1 MLVSEEIVRCSIGA
15 SILLFLVVGMGRV
28 GITGLRNLRHAV
40 VDLARNCMRGHSRQ
54 PDETKEF
61 ASALFERN
69 IRGTSRKFLLIAT
82 LLLSPLSLNG
92 GRNGFAALR
101 ANHVTVDATTTAMLG
116 LLPLNLMGL
125 LCLASKEQ
133 PTRTSI
139 SLFHIAFFACAMQM
153 LWSTESQYDILA
165 NNHAMVCWRL
175 SVFMLPGRF
184 ASRSIVNF
192 AYSFCLSIQMIHIDA
207 QTPDPCLH
215 KGEVTNFLQRELSY
229 LFVSSVM
236 PFLIDAASFRETL
249 ATAESQMS
257 DMWRNAFA
265 ALQDAA
271 CSVTVKLDGDARIA
285 DDDMKLAG
293 FLLMGERPLLGH
305 RFASYV
311 DAADLDTFEHLI
323 EAQTESFQSLP
334 CSINLRDSSG
344 SKVPVQIF
352 HTQFIDI
359 KQRIQHLVGLV
370 EVEKDSAIAEED
382 EERVT
387 ASPNLQLRRSR
398 RPKHKLGTPMLQ
410 QRHDLESLGPQV
422 GAPTHRTILAP
433 LTNPDFQVT
442 TEVIKVISLLEL
454 MRMWNLQLNRT
465 SCCPVHSHLQ
475 DCEALVKKLKRISC
489 QSKEEFIAG
498 MGDHQC
504 RHCGMVVGE
513 REMDVEEG
521 NCRWCEKVAHM
532 DLKDAQQISNR
543 KKIGNWRVHGMMR
556 VAL

>member
-1 MLVSEEIVRCSIGA
+1 MLVSEEIVRCSIGV
-15 SILLFLVVGMGRV
+15 STLLFLMVGIRSV
-28 GITGLRNLRHAV
+28 GITAGLQTLRHAI
-40 VDLARNCMRGHSRQ
+40 VDLARDCMRGHSDQ
-54 PDETKEF
+54 TKEL
-61 ASALFERN
+61 ASALFER
-69 IRGTSRKFLLIAT
+69 RLRERSRRFVLIAT
-82 LLLSPLSLNG
+82 LLLSPISLHGALNG
-92 GRNGFAALR
+92 VAALR
-101 ANHVTVDATTTAMLG
+101 ANVNVDATTAPILG

-125 LCLASKEQ
+125 LCLARKEQ

-139 SLFHIAFFACAMQM
+139 SFFHVAFFVCSMQM
-153 LWSTESQYDILA
+153 LWNTGSQFDILA
-165 NNHAMVCWRL
+165 NNHAMVGWRL
-175 SVFMLPGRF
+175 AVFILPGRF
-184 ASRSIVNF
+184 ASSYVVNF
-192 AYSFCLSIQMIHIDA
+192 AYSVCLWIQMTLHDA
-207 QTPDPCLH
+207 QLPDPCSH
-215 KGEVTNFLQRELSY
+215 NGELTTSSVLQREAAFFLVTSTLSY
-229 LFVSSVM
+229 F
-236 PFLIDAASFRETL
+236 IDAASFRETL

-475 DCEALVKKLKRISC
+475 DCEALVKKLRRIPC
-489 QSKEEFIAG
+489 QSNQEFIAN

-504 RHCGMVVGE
+504 RHCRMVVRE
-513 REMDVEEG
+513 REIDVQEG
-521 NCRWCEKVAHM
+521 HCHWCTKVQHM
-532 DLKDAQQISNR
+532 NLRDVQQISNR
-543 KKIGNWRVHGMMR
+543 KKIGNSCVHGMR
-556 VAL
+556 TVAL